1 MKTLIAGGKVIDPS
15 QGLEGDFDILI
26 DGKVIAKIDKPGKI
40 KLDGKGKTIDAR
52 GCIVAPGLVDMH
64 VHLREPGYEGKE
76 TIATGSEAAVAGGF
90 TSLACMANTNPI
102 NDKQT
107 VTGYILAK
115 AREARCKV
123 FPIGACTV
131 ALEGLKIAD
140 MGEMKEAGVVGFS
153 DDGKTVMNAELQRR
167 IFELAQQLNMPV
179 LVHAEDEHLA
189 ADGQMHEGAVST
201 ELGLDG
207 RPAVAEEIMVS
218 RDIMLARTTGCRV
231 HIQHGSSAGSLE
243 LIRWAK
249 TKKLPVTCE
258 VTPHHLTL
266 TDENIG
272 DYDTNCKMAP
282 PLRSA
287 EDRKALI
294 KALADGTIDAIATD
308 HAPHGILLKMI
319 EFDKAAFGIIGLET
333 ALALTLRLVDETKL
347 TLMRAIEALT
357 VAPARILGLD
367 VGTLQVGKAADVCI
381 FQPDKTFVY
390 TPERIRSKSKNS
402 PFINWELPGAVR
414 YTMVDGK
421 VVYTG

>member
-1 MKTLIAGGKVIDPS
+1 MKTLIAGGRVIDPS
-15 QGLEGDFDILI
+15 QGLEGDFDLLI

-40 KLDGKGKTIDAR
+40 KPDGKGKTIDAR

-90 TSLACMANTNPI
+90 TSLACMANTHPI

-115 AREARCKV
+115 AREAKCKV

-140 MGEMKEAGVVGFS
+140 MGEMMEAGVVGFS

-167 IFELAQQLNMPV
+167 IFELAQQLDMPV
-179 LVHAEDEHLA
+179 LVHAEDERLA

-231 HIQHGSSAGSLE
+231 HIQHISSAGSLE

-249 TKKLPVTCE
+249 SKKLPVTCE

-266 TDENIG
+266 TDEDIG

-282 PLRSA
+282 PLRST

-294 KALADGTIDAIATD
+294 KALADGTIDVIATD

-333 ALALTLRLVDETKL
+333 ALALTLRLVNETKL

>member
-1 MKTLIAGGKVIDPS
+1 MKTLISGGKVIDPS
-15 QGLEGDFDILI
+15 QGLAGDFDLLI
-26 DGKVIAKIDKPGKI
+26 DGKIIAKIDKPGKS
-40 KLDGKGKTIDAR
+40 KPDGIGKTIDAR

-76 TIATGSEAAVAGGF
+76 TIETGAEAAIAGGF

-102 NDKQT
+102 NDNQT

-115 AREARCKV
+115 ARAAKCKV

-131 ALEGLKIAD
+131 GLEGLKIAD
-140 MGEMKEAGVVGFS
+140 LGEMRGAGVVGYS

-167 IFELAQQLNMPV
+167 IFELAQQLDMPV
-179 LVHAEDEHLA
+179 LVHAEDQHLVA
-189 ADGQMHEGAVST
+189 AGQMHEGAVST

-231 HIQHGSSAGSLE
+231 HIQHVSSAGSIE
-243 LIRWAK
+243 LIRWAI

-266 TDENIG
+266 VDENIG

-319 EFDKAAFGIIGLET
+319 EFDNAAFGIIGLET
-333 ALALTLRLVDETKL
+333 ALGLTLRLVEEKKL
-347 TLMRAIEALT
+347 TLTRAIEALT

-367 VGTLQVGKAADVCI
+367 VGTLQVGRAADVCI
-381 FQPDKTFVY
+381 FQPERTFVY

-414 YTMVDGK
+414 FTLVDGK

>member
-231 HIQHGSSAGSLE
+231 HIQHVSSAGSLE